1 MELTLEMATAIVKV
15 IAADRP
21 TVVINST
28 TLITTDEQTLA
39 KGEKLFGDL
48 TIRFGSKDS
57 KSNTE
62 AVGVS

>member
-28 TLITTDEQTLA
+28 ILIATGEQTRA

-62 AVGVS
+62 DVGVS